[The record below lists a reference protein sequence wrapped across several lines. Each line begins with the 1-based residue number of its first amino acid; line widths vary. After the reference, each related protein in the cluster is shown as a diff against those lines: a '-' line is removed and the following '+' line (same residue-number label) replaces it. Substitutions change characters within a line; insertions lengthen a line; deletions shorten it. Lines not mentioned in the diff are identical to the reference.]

1 MPQNKHNN
9 VKDNQEV
16 YSNHFSSNIWGN
28 VFLLSGGIILFF
40 LGVILYG
47 IIISIREIP
56 LKEQMKL
63 KGIKSINAPNII
75 IDRHNYS
82 LSIYDDTLFIKSYR
96 AVFGQN
102 IKKTKTKKGD
112 LATPVGEYK
121 ICAIDTLN
129 KYHKFF
135 RLNYPN
141 LSDAMGGLRKG
152 IINQQQFD
160 QLKYEFYYND
170 CIHLKTNLGG
180 NIGIHGIGKLNFIF
194 KNLPFV
200 FNWTDGSIAVSN
212 DDINELYTVIKKG
225 TKVVIN

>member
-9 VKDNQEV
+9 TNNNQEV
-16 YSNHFSSNIWGN
+16 YSNRFSSNIWGN
-28 VFLLSGGIILFF
+28 VLLLSGGIILFF
-40 LGVILYG
+40 AGVILYG
-47 IIISIREIP
+47 IIINIREVP

-63 KGIKSINAPNII
+63 KGIKSINSPNIV
-75 IDRHNYS
+75 IDRYNYS
-82 LSIYDDTLFIKSYR
+82 LSIYDDTLFVKSYR

-102 IKKTKTKKGD
+102 IKMAKTKKGD
-112 LATPVGEYK
+112 LATPVGVYK

-141 LSDAMGGLRKG
+141 LSDAMSGLRKG

-160 QLKYEFYYND
+160 QLKYEFYYDD
-170 CIHLKTNLGG
+170 CSHLKTNLGG
-180 NIGIHGIGKLNFIF
+180 NIGIHGIGELNFIF

-200 FNWTDGSIAVSN
+200 FNWTDGSIAIS
-212 DDINELYTVIKKG
+212 DEDIDELYTVIKKG
-225 TKVVIN
+225 TKVVIK